1 MAVKKKKAVKK
12 KVKKSKTTSTKKKS
26 SAAKKR
32 THAKKAGKSKKK
44 KATVKKKSKSTAK
57 KTAKKKTKAQK
68 KPKASAKK
76 APAKKTVKKAKAQK
90 KPKASAKKAPAKKA
104 VAKVVPKKTV
114 PKKAAPK
121 KVVEPPEEIIKPF
134 VRSPFKKDDP
144 RILKIQERLNQ
155 DRKRLMGMLRS
166 SKEVERT
173 INDITF
179 SNEIDLASSLEGRE
193 MAFQLSSRERNE
205 LRMVEEALFKIKGD
219 TYGVCDNCSKYITL
233 KRLEILPLT
242 ALCIECQENLEVR

>member
-1 MAVKKKKAVKK
+1 MAVKKKKVTKK
-12 KVKKSKTTSTKKKS
+12 ATSTKKKPS
-26 SAAKKR
+26 VS
-32 THAKKAGKSKKK
+32 KK
-44 KATVKKKSKSTAK
+44 KATAKKATKSAKKTTAVKKKPSVSK
-57 KTAKKKTKAQK
+57 
-68 KPKASAKK
+68 KK
-76 APAKKTVKKAKAQK
+76 APAKKATKKTSTKKTVKKAKAQK
-90 KPKASAKKAPAKKA
+90 KQVKNAVLKAATKKVPKVVAKKAA
-104 VAKVVPKKTV
+104 PKKT
-114 PKKAAPK
+114 APK
-121 KVVEPPEEIIKPF
+121 KVVEPPEEIIKPS
-134 VRSPFKKDDP
+134 VKSPFKKDDP
-144 RILKIQERLNQ
+144 RILKIQDRLIQ

-219 TYGVCDNCSKYITL
+219 TYGVCDSCSEYITL

-242 ALCIECQENLEVR
+242 ALCIACQENLEVR

>member
-1 MAVKKKKAVKK
+1 MAAKKKKAVKK
-12 KVKKSKTTSTKKKS
+12 KVTKKTTSTKKKS
-26 SAAKKR
+26 SASKKSSP
-32 THAKKAGKSKKK
+32 AKKADQS
-44 KATVKKKSKSTAK
+44 
-57 KTAKKKTKAQK
+57 AKKKTKS
-68 KPKASAKK
+68 ASKK
-76 APAKKTVKKAKAQK
+76 AVKKAKSPKQPK
-90 KPKASAKKAPAKKA
+90 SKPKTVAKKAA
-104 VAKVVPKKTV
+104 

-121 KVVEPPEEIIKPF
+121 TTKVVTKKTKPKKAAPPKVVEPPEEIINPPVK
-134 VRSPFKKDDP
+134 SPFKRDDP
-144 RILKIQERLNQ
+144 KILKIQERLNQ

-219 TYGVCDNCSKYITL
+219 TYGVCDNCSKFITI

-242 ALCIECQENLEVR
+242 ALCIACQENLEVR

>member
-1 MAVKKKKAVKK
+1 VAAKKKKVTK
-12 KVKKSKTTSTKKKS
+12 KTTS
-26 SAAKKR
+26 
-32 THAKKAGKSKKK
+32 
-44 KATVKKKSKSTAK
+44 
-57 KTAKKKTKAQK
+57 AKKKPSVSK
-68 KPKASAKK
+68 KK
-76 APAKKTVKKAKAQK
+76 APAKKASKSTKKKTAVKKKSKVVTKKLVKKAKAPK
-90 KPKASAKKAPAKKA
+90 KPKAKKAPAKKA
-104 VAKVVPKKTV
+104 VTKKVTKKVVKKAALKKVT
-114 PKKAAPK
+114 PKKAPKVVTKKAAPKKSAPK

-134 VRSPFKKDDP
+134 VKSPFKKDDP
-144 RILKIQERLNQ
+144 KILKIQERLIL

-219 TYGVCDNCSKYITL
+219 TYGVCDSCSKYITL

>member
-12 KVKKSKTTSTKKKS
+12 KVKKAKTSSTKKKS
-26 SAAKKR
+26 PASKKR
-32 THAKKAGKSKKK
+32 APAKKANKSN
-44 KATVKKKSKSTAK
+44 KKKSKAASKKAIKKAK
-57 KTAKKKTKAQK
+57 APK

-76 APAKKTVKKAKAQK
+76 STAK
-90 KPKASAKKAPAKKA
+90 KASAKAAVKKA
-104 VAKVVPKKTV
+104 VSKPAAKKVAKKS
-114 PKKAAPK
+114 APK

-134 VRSPFKKDDP
+134 VKSPFKKDDP
-144 RILKIQERLNQ
+144 KILKIQEGLIQ
-155 DRKRLMGMLRS
+155 ERKRLMGMLRS

-205 LRMVEEALFKIKGD
+205 LRMVEDALFKIKGD

-233 KRLEILPLT
+233 KRLEIMPLT
-242 ALCIECQENLEVR
+242 ALCIECQENMEVR

>member
-1 MAVKKKKAVKK
+1 VAVKKKKVTKK
-12 KVKKSKTTSTKKKS
+12 ATSTKKKPS
-26 SAAKKR
+26 V
-32 THAKKAGKSKKK
+32 SK
-44 KATVKKKSKSTAK
+44 
-57 KTAKKKTKAQK
+57 
-68 KPKASAKK
+68 KK
-76 APAKKTVKKAKAQK
+76 APAKKATKSAKKTTAVKKKPSVSKKKAPAKKATKKTSTKKTVKKAKAQK
-90 KPKASAKKAPAKKA
+90 KQVKNAVLKAATKKVPKVVAKKAA
-104 VAKVVPKKTV
+104 PKKT
-114 PKKAAPK
+114 APK
-121 KVVEPPEEIIKPF
+121 KVVEPPEEIIKPS
-134 VRSPFKKDDP
+134 VKSPFKKDDP
-144 RILKIQERLNQ
+144 RILKIQDRLIQ

-219 TYGVCDNCSKYITL
+219 TYGVCDSCSEYITL

-242 ALCIECQENLEVR
+242 ALCIACQENLEVR

>member
-1 MAVKKKKAVKK
+1 VAAKKKKVKKKTTSAKKKPSVSKKKTPAKKAGKHTKKKTAVKKKSKVVAKKAVKK
-12 KVKKSKTTSTKKKS
+12 AKVK
-26 SAAKKR
+26 
-32 THAKKAGKSKKK
+32 
-44 KATVKKKSKSTAK
+44 
-57 KTAKKKTKAQK
+57 K

-76 APAKKTVKKAKAQK
+76 TPAKKTIAKAATKKVAPKKAV
-90 KPKASAKKAPAKKA
+90 PKA
-104 VAKVVPKKTV
+104 VAKVVTKKAA
-114 PKKAAPK
+114 PKKAAAK

-134 VRSPFKKDDP
+134 VRSPFKKNDP
-144 RILKIQERLNQ
+144 KILKIQERLAQ

-205 LRMVEEALFKIKGD
+205 LRMVEEAIFKIKGD
-219 TYGVCDNCSKYITL
+219 TYGVCDSCSKYITL

-242 ALCIECQENLEVR
+242 ALCIECQESLEVH

>member
-1 MAVKKKKAVKK
+1 VAAKKKKVTK
-12 KVKKSKTTSTKKKS
+12 KTTS
-26 SAAKKR
+26 AK
-32 THAKKAGKSKKK
+32 
-44 KATVKKKSKSTAK
+44 
-57 KTAKKKTKAQK
+57 
-68 KPKASAKK
+68 KK
-76 APAKKTVKKAKAQK
+76 APAKKASKSTKKKTAVIKKPKVVTKKSVTKAKAPK
-90 KPKASAKKAPAKKA
+90 KPKAKKAPAKKA
-104 VAKVVPKKTV
+104 DTKKIAKKVVKKAALKKATPKKIPKIVT
-114 PKKAAPK
+114 KKAAPK
-121 KVVEPPEEIIKPF
+121 KSAPKKSVEPPEEIIKPF
-134 VRSPFKKDDP
+134 VKSPFKKDDP
-144 RILKIQERLNQ
+144 KILKIQERLIL

-219 TYGVCDNCSKYITL
+219 TYGVCDSCSKYITL

>member
-1 MAVKKKKAVKK
+1 VAVKKNKSAKKKVKK
-12 KVKKSKTTSTKKKS
+12 KVKKKTTSSKKKS
-26 SAAKKR
+26 S
-32 THAKKAGKSKKK
+32 TAKKA
-44 KATVKKKSKSTAK
+44 T
-57 KTAKKKTKAQK
+57 
-68 KPKASAKK
+68 SAKK
-76 APAKKTVKKAKAQK
+76 ASKSIKKKPKSVSKKVTKKAKAPK
-90 KPKASAKKAPAKKA
+90 KPKTSAKKAPAKKA
-104 VAKVVPKKTV
+104 VAKKVSKKATLKKAA
-114 PKKAAPK
+114 PKKAAKTVSKKAATK

-134 VRSPFKKDDP
+134 VKSPFKKNDP
-144 RILKIQERLNQ
+144 KILKIQERLSQ
-155 DRKRLMGMLRS
+155 DRKRLMSMLRS

-205 LRMVEEALFKIKGD
+205 LRMVEEALFKIKGG

-242 ALCIECQENLEVR
+242 ALCIACQENLEVR

>member
-1 MAVKKKKAVKK
+1 KKKAPAKKVTKSAKKTTAVKKKPSV
-12 KVKKSKTTSTKKKS
+12 SK
-26 SAAKKR
+26 
-32 THAKKAGKSKKK
+32 
-44 KATVKKKSKSTAK
+44 
-57 KTAKKKTKAQK
+57 
-68 KPKASAKK
+68 KK
-76 APAKKTVKKAKAQK
+76 APAKKATKKTSTKKTVKKAKAQK
-90 KPKASAKKAPAKKA
+90 KQVKNAVLKAATKKVPKVVAKKAA
-104 VAKVVPKKTV
+104 PKKT
-114 PKKAAPK
+114 APK
-121 KVVEPPEEIIKPF
+121 KVVEPPEEIIKPS
-134 VRSPFKKDDP
+134 VKSPFKKDDP
-144 RILKIQERLNQ
+144 RILKIQDRLIQ

-219 TYGVCDNCSKYITL
+219 TYGVCDSCSEYITL

-242 ALCIECQENLEVR
+242 ALCIACQENLEVR

>member
-1 MAVKKKKAVKK
+1 VAVKKKKVVKK
-12 KVKKSKTTSTKKKS
+12 KVTKSKTTSAKKKSSSSKKRAPARKASKTAKTKKKS
-26 SAAKKR
+26 A
-32 THAKKAGKSKKK
+32 
-44 KATVKKKSKSTAK
+44 V
-57 KTAKKKTKAQK
+57 KKKTKAVSKKPVKRAKVQK
-68 KPKASAKK
+68 KPKA
-76 APAKKTVKKAKAQK
+76 PAKKSPVNKTA
-90 KPKASAKKAPAKKA
+90 
-104 VAKVVPKKTV
+104 AKVVAKKKA

-121 KVVEPPEEIIKPF
+121 KVVEPPEEVIKPF
-134 VRSPFKKDDP
+134 VRSPFKKNDP
-144 RILKIQERLNQ
+144 KILRIQERLIH

-205 LRMVEEALFKIKGD
+205 LRMVEEAIFKIKGD

-233 KRLEILPLT
+233 KRLEIMPLT
-242 ALCIECQENLEVR
+242 ALCIECQEHLEVR

>member
-12 KVKKSKTTSTKKKS
+12 KAKKAVKKKTTSTKKKS
-26 SAAKKR
+26 SAPKKS
-32 THAKKAGKSKKK
+32 TPAKKASKG
-44 KATVKKKSKSTAK
+44 VKKKTTVASKKA
-57 KTAKKKTKAQK
+57 AAKTKSPK
-68 KPKASAKK
+68 KEKATPKK
-76 APAKKTVKKAKAQK
+76 AAV
-90 KPKASAKKAPAKKA
+90 KKA
-104 VAKVVPKKTV
+104 VAKAIPKKALPKKTALKKTT
-114 PKKAAPK
+114 PKKASPK
-121 KVVEPPEEIIKPF
+121 KVVEPPEEIIKP
-134 VRSPFKKDDP
+134 VVKSPFKRNDP
-144 RILKIQERLNQ
+144 KILKIQEQLIQ

-205 LRMVEEALFKIKGD
+205 LRMVEDAIFKIQGD

-233 KRLEILPLT
+233 KRLEIMPLT
-242 ALCIECQENLEVR
+242 ALCIECQENSEVL

>member
-1 MAVKKKKAVKK
+1 VAAKKKKVNK
-12 KVKKSKTTSTKKKS
+12 KTTSTKKKPS
-26 SAAKKR
+26 VSKKK
-32 THAKKAGKSKKK
+32 TPAKKATKSTKKKTAVKKKPSTSKK
-44 KATVKKKSKSTAK
+44 KAT
-57 KTAKKKTKAQK
+57 
-68 KPKASAKK
+68 AKK
-76 APAKKTVKKAKAQK
+76 AIKKATPKKTVKKAKAQK
-90 KPKASAKKAPAKKA
+90 KPAKKIAKKA
-104 VAKVVPKKTV
+104 VVKAIPKKVATKKEPKVVA
-114 PKKAAPK
+114 KKAAPK
-121 KVVEPPEEIIKPF
+121 KSAPKKMVEPPEEIIKPF
-134 VRSPFKKDDP
+134 VKSPFKKDDP
-144 RILKIQERLNQ
+144 RILKIQERLIQ

-219 TYGVCDNCSKYITL
+219 TYGVCDSCSKYITL

>member
-1 MAVKKKKAVKK
+1 MAVKKKKVTKK
-12 KVKKSKTTSTKKKS
+12 ATSTKKKPS
-26 SAAKKR
+26 V
-32 THAKKAGKSKKK
+32 SK
-44 KATVKKKSKSTAK
+44 
-57 KTAKKKTKAQK
+57 
-68 KPKASAKK
+68 KK
-76 APAKKTVKKAKAQK
+76 APAKKATKSAKKTTAVKKKPSVSKKKAPAKKATKKTSTKKTVKKAKAQK
-90 KPKASAKKAPAKKA
+90 KQVKNTVVKAATKKVPKVVAKKAA
-104 VAKVVPKKTV
+104 PKKT
-114 PKKAAPK
+114 APK
-121 KVVEPPEEIIKPF
+121 KVVEPPEEIIKPS
-134 VRSPFKKDDP
+134 VKSPFKKDDP
-144 RILKIQERLNQ
+144 SILKIQDRLIQ

-219 TYGVCDNCSKYITL
+219 TYGVCDSCSEYITL

-242 ALCIECQENLEVR
+242 ALCIACQENLEVR

>member
-1 MAVKKKKAVKK
+1 MAAKKKKAVKK
-12 KVKKSKTTSTKKKS
+12 KVKKKTTSAKKKS
-26 SAAKKR
+26 PASRKSAP
-32 THAKKAGKSKKK
+32 AKKAGKG
-44 KATVKKKSKSTAK
+44 TKKKSKAVT
-57 KTAKKKTKAQK
+57 
-68 KPKASAKK
+68 KK
-76 APAKKTVKKAKAQK
+76 AVKKAKAPK
-90 KPKASAKKAPAKKA
+90 KPKATAKKAPAKKA
-104 VAKVVPKKTV
+104 APKAVAKKAAPKKTV
-114 PKKAAPK
+114 PKAAAKVVTKKAIKKKAAPK

-134 VRSPFKKDDP
+134 VRSPFKQNDP
-144 RILKIQERLNQ
+144 KILKIQERLNQ

-219 TYGVCDNCSKYITL
+219 TYGVCDSCSKYITL

>member
-1 MAVKKKKAVKK
+1 MAAKKK
-12 KVKKSKTTSTKKKS
+12 KVKKKTTSAKKKPSVSKKKASVKKVSKSTKKKT
-26 SAAKKR
+26 A
-32 THAKKAGKSKKK
+32 
-44 KATVKKKSKSTAK
+44 VKKKSKVV
-57 KTAKKKTKAQK
+57 
-68 KPKASAKK
+68 
-76 APAKKTVKKAKAQK
+76 AKKTVKKAKAQK
-90 KPKASAKKAPAKKA
+90 KPKASAKKSSAKKP
-104 VAKVVPKKTV
+104 VAKVVA
-114 PKKAAPK
+114 KKAAPK
-121 KVVEPPEEIIKPF
+121 KAAAKKIVEPPEEIIKPF
-134 VRSPFKKDDP
+134 VKSPFKKNDP
-144 RILKIQERLNQ
+144 KILKIQERLTQ

-205 LRMVEEALFKIKGD
+205 LRMVEEAIFKIKGD

>member
-1 MAVKKKKAVKK
+1 VAAKKKKVTK
-12 KVKKSKTTSTKKKS
+12 KTTSTKKKPS
-26 SAAKKR
+26 V
-32 THAKKAGKSKKK
+32 SKK
-44 KATVKKKSKSTAK
+44 KSTAK
-57 KTAKKKTKAQK
+57 KATKNTKKKTSVKK
-68 KPKASAKK
+68 KPSISKKK
-76 APAKKTVKKAKAQK
+76 ATAKKTVKKASGKKAVKKASPNKPTKKTKVKK
-90 KPKASAKKAPAKKA
+90 KPIKKAAVKAVPKKVASIKVPKVATKKA
-104 VAKVVPKKTV
+104 VAKKTT
-114 PKKAAPK
+114 AK

-134 VRSPFKKDDP
+134 VRSTFKKDDP
-144 RILKIQERLNQ
+144 RILKIQERLIQ

-219 TYGVCDNCSKYITL
+219 TYGVCDSCSKHITL

>member
-1 MAVKKKKAVKK
+1 VAVKKKKAIKK

-26 SAAKKR
+26 SASKKR
-32 THAKKAGKSKKK
+32 PPAKKAGKS
-44 KATVKKKSKSTAK
+44 AKKKSKAISKKAVKKAK
-57 KTAKKKTKAQK
+57 VQK
-68 KPKASAKK
+68 KPKAG
-76 APAKKTVKKAKAQK
+76 AKKTTTKKSPTK
-90 KPKASAKKAPAKKA
+90 KP
-104 VAKVVPKKTV
+104 VAKVVAKKV
-114 PKKAAPK
+114 APKKAAPK

-134 VRSPFKKDDP
+134 VKSPFKKNDP
-144 RILKIQERLNQ
+144 KILKIQERLTQ
-155 DRKRLMGMLRS
+155 DRKRLMSMLRS

>member
-1 MAVKKKKAVKK
+1 VAAKKKKVTK
-12 KVKKSKTTSTKKKS
+12 KTTP
-26 SAAKKR
+26 AK
-32 THAKKAGKSKKK
+32 
-44 KATVKKKSKSTAK
+44 
-57 KTAKKKTKAQK
+57 
-68 KPKASAKK
+68 KK
-76 APAKKTVKKAKAQK
+76 APAKKASKSTKKKTAVIKKPKVVTKKSVTKAKAPK
-90 KPKASAKKAPAKKA
+90 KPKAKKAPAKKA
-104 VAKVVPKKTV
+104 DTKKIAKKVVKKAALKKVTPKKIPKIVT
-114 PKKAAPK
+114 KKAAPK
-121 KVVEPPEEIIKPF
+121 KSAPKKSVEPPEEIIKPF
-134 VRSPFKKDDP
+134 VKSPFKKDDP
-144 RILKIQERLNQ
+144 KILKIQERLIL

-219 TYGVCDNCSKYITL
+219 TYGVCDSCSKYITL

>member
-1 MAVKKKKAVKK
+1 MAAKKKKAVKK
-12 KVKKSKTTSTKKKS
+12 KVKKKTTSAKKKS
-26 SAAKKR
+26 SASKKSSP
-32 THAKKAGKSKKK
+32 AKKASKG
-44 KATVKKKSKSTAK
+44 TKKKSKTVSK
-57 KTAKKKTKAQK
+57 KAVKKTKAPK
-68 KPKASAKK
+68 KPKA
-76 APAKKTVKKAKAQK
+76 T
-90 KPKASAKKAPAKKA
+90 AKKAPAKKA
-104 VAKVVPKKTV
+104 EPKAVAKKVAPKKTV
-114 PKKAAPK
+114 PKAAKVVAKKTALKKATPKKAAAK

-134 VRSPFKKDDP
+134 VRSPFKQNDP
-144 RILKIQERLNQ
+144 KILKIQERLNQ

-242 ALCIECQENLEVR
+242 ALCIACQENLEVR

>member
-1 MAVKKKKAVKK
+1 MAAKKK
-12 KVKKSKTTSTKKKS
+12 KVKKKTTSAKKKPSVSKKKAANKKVSKSTKKKT
-26 SAAKKR
+26 A
-32 THAKKAGKSKKK
+32 
-44 KATVKKKSKSTAK
+44 VKKKSKVV
-57 KTAKKKTKAQK
+57 
-68 KPKASAKK
+68 
-76 APAKKTVKKAKAQK
+76 AKKTVKKAKAKK
-90 KPKASAKKAPAKKA
+90 KPKAIAKKSSAKKIPAKKA
-104 VAKVVPKKTV
+104 VAKVATKKAA
-114 PKKAAPK
+114 PKKAAAK

-134 VRSPFKKDDP
+134 VKSPFKKNDP
-144 RILKIQERLNQ
+144 KILKIQERLTQ

-205 LRMVEEALFKIKGD
+205 LRRVEEALLKIKGD